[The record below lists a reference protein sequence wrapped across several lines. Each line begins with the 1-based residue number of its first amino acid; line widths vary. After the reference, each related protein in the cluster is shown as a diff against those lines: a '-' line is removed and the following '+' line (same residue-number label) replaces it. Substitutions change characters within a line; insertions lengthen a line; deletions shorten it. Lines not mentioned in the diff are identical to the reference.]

1 MTFLFTKNIQ
11 NVSRRQEY
19 QSLVEDFEDY
29 DTEEVQNIRVKD
41 ENYKKRR

>member
-1 MTFLFTKNIQ
+1 MTFLFTKNIK

-29 DTEEVQNIRVKD
+29 DTEEVQNVRVKD
-41 ENYKKRR
+41 ENCKKKQ